1 MNNILEEITYSDGR
15 MDDVVKSL
23 YTPAKLKLRART
35 YEGINKNLS
44 KRRGATTSNT
54 FSIPNAFMAV
64 EVPSGNEGG
73 SGYTVIAS
81 DDLKEIK
88 LGDNVKKLK
97 INRGQAEGITNKAIT
112 SPAVEEQQVDE
123 VAIPEQEVTS
133 EVQEMP
139 EVVVE
144 PVVHEAIEPTPV
156 EEEVVNEVETPVEP
170 APVVSEIPVVP
181 TTQMDPLDAAR
192 EKVLNTQN
200 IAPVAEEEDAAD
212 QVEETDVFKDL
223 EKVTNEY
230 AKVDEE
236 FKKSAE
242 ALENAQKD
250 LETSI
255 NDYERIEDNIE
266 KTNAKIEER
275 KEAIDSAKKEKED
288 IENQIKEIEEK
299 TKAKIRLV
307 NSAKEQRL
315 REKRA
320 KEQET
325 SKVQSENKLYQEKI
339 EESTRK
345 ASDLEKRD
353 KELEQKENEA
363 LDAKREAQDRYNS
376 KLAVFEAITLPEG
389 ISLENDMEEVSSIS
403 KFPTFINSEDNY
415 YNDEEVPYTYKKVA

>member
-35 YEGINKNLS
+35 YEGINRNLS
-44 KRRGATTSNT
+44 KRRRTTTSNA

-81 DDLKEIK
+81 DNLEEIK
-88 LGDNVKKLK
+88 ASEIQSKKLK
-97 INRGQAEGITNKAIT
+97 INAGQASGITSKAI
-112 SPAVEEQQVDE
+112 SVPIEEKEQPQVEETPVTE
-123 VAIPEQEVTS
+123 VSVEEVEAPVIAES
-133 EVQEMP
+133 ETHEVP
-139 EVVVE
+139 NVVV
-144 PVVHEAIEPTPV
+144 T
-156 EEEVVNEVETPVEP
+156 NEVEPEVAVIQTPTV
-170 APVVSEIPVVP
+170 
-181 TTQMDPLDAAR
+181 DPLDVAR
-192 EKVLNTQN
+192 EKVLNTPPVTPIISEDEN
-200 IAPVAEEEDAAD
+200 KDVAE

-223 EKVTNEY
+223 EKVTDEY
-230 AKVDEE
+230 TKVDEE
-236 FKKSAE
+236 FKKSAQ
-242 ALENAQKD
+242 ALEEAQKN

-255 NDYERIEDNIE
+255 TDFEKIEDNIE
-266 KTNAKIEER
+266 RTNTKIRER
-275 KEAIDSAKKEKED
+275 NESIDSAMKEKED

-299 TKAKIRLV
+299 TRAKIRLV

-320 KEQET
+320 KEEET
-325 SKVQSENKLYQEKI
+325 SKILSENKSYQEKI
-339 EESTRK
+339 EESTKK
-345 ASDLEKRD
+345 ANELEQQD

-389 ISLENDMEEVSSIS
+389 INLENDMEEVASIS
-403 KFPTFINSEDNY
+403 KFPTFIDSENNY
-415 YNDEEVPYTYKKVA
+415 YNDVEQGYAYKKVA

>member
-35 YEGINKNLS
+35 YEGINRNLS
-44 KRRGATTSNT
+44 KRRRTTTSNA

-81 DDLKEIK
+81 NNLEEIK
-88 LGDNVKKLK
+88 ASEIQSKKLK
-97 INRGQAEGITNKAIT
+97 INAGQASGITSKAINV
-112 SPAVEEQQVDE
+112 PIEEKEQPQVEETPVTE
-123 VAIPEQEVTS
+123 VSVEEVEAPVIAES
-133 EVQEMP
+133 ETHEVP
-139 EVVVE
+139 NVVV
-144 PVVHEAIEPTPV
+144 T
-156 EEEVVNEVETPVEP
+156 NEVEPEVAVIQTPTV
-170 APVVSEIPVVP
+170 
-181 TTQMDPLDAAR
+181 DPLDVAR
-192 EKVLNTQN
+192 EKVLNTPPVTPIISEDEN
-200 IAPVAEEEDAAD
+200 KDVAE

-236 FKKSAE
+236 FKKSAQ
-242 ALENAQKD
+242 ALEEAQKN

-255 NDYERIEDNIE
+255 TDFEKIEDNIE
-266 KTNAKIEER
+266 RTNTKIRER
-275 KEAIDSAKKEKED
+275 NESIDSAMKEKED

-299 TKAKIRLV
+299 TRAKIRLV

-320 KEQET
+320 KEEET
-325 SKVQSENKLYQEKI
+325 SKILSENKSYQEKI
-339 EESTRK
+339 EESTKK
-345 ASDLEKRD
+345 ANELEQQD

-389 ISLENDMEEVSSIS
+389 INLENDMEEVASIS
-403 KFPTFINSEDNY
+403 KFPTFIDSENNY
-415 YNDEEVPYTYKKVA
+415 YNDVEQGYAYKKVA

>member
-44 KRRGATTSNT
+44 KRRGATTSNA

-81 DDLKEIK
+81 DNLEEIK
-88 LGDNVKKLK
+88 TSEIQSKKLK
-97 INRGQAEGITNKAIT
+97 INAGQASGITSKAI
-112 SPAVEEQQVDE
+112 SAPIEEKEQPQVEETPVTE
-123 VAIPEQEVTS
+123 VSVEEVEAPAIPEPETHEVPNVVVTNEAEQQEA
-133 EVQEMP
+133 VQVNEP
-139 EVVVE
+139 EVAV
-144 PVVHEAIEPTPV
+144 IQTPTV
-156 EEEVVNEVETPVEP
+156 
-170 APVVSEIPVVP
+170 
-181 TTQMDPLDAAR
+181 DPLDVAR
-192 EKVLNTQN
+192 EKVLNTPPVTPIISEDEN
-200 IAPVAEEEDAAD
+200 KDVAE

-223 EKVTNEY
+223 EKVTDEY
-230 AKVDEE
+230 TKVDEE

-255 NDYERIEDNIE
+255 SDYERIEDNIE
-266 KTNAKIEER
+266 RTNAKIQER
-275 KEAIDSAKKEKED
+275 NEAIDSAKKEKED

-299 TKAKIRLV
+299 TRAKIRLV

-320 KEQET
+320 KEEET
-325 SKVQSENKLYQEKI
+325 SKVQNENKLYQEKI

-345 ASDLEKRD
+345 ATDLEKRD
-353 KELEQKENEA
+353 KELEQQENEA

-389 ISLENDMEEVSSIS
+389 INLENDMEEVASIS
-403 KFPTFINSEDNY
+403 KFPTFIDSENNY
-415 YNDEEVPYTYKKVA
+415 YNDMEQGYAYKKVA

>member
-35 YEGINKNLS
+35 YEGINRNLS
-44 KRRGATTSNT
+44 KRRRTTTSNA

-81 DDLKEIK
+81 NNLEEIK
-88 LGDNVKKLK
+88 ASEIQSKKLK
-97 INRGQAEGITNKAIT
+97 INAGQASGITSKAI
-112 SPAVEEQQVDE
+112 SVPIEEKEQPQVEETPVTE
-123 VAIPEQEVTS
+123 VSVEEVEAPVIAES
-133 EVQEMP
+133 ETHEVP
-139 EVVVE
+139 NVVV
-144 PVVHEAIEPTPV
+144 T
-156 EEEVVNEVETPVEP
+156 NEVEPEVAVIQTPTV
-170 APVVSEIPVVP
+170 
-181 TTQMDPLDAAR
+181 DPLDVAR
-192 EKVLNTQN
+192 EKVLNTPPVTPIISEDEN
-200 IAPVAEEEDAAD
+200 KDVAE

-223 EKVTNEY
+223 EKVTDEY
-230 AKVDEE
+230 TKVDEE
-236 FKKSAE
+236 FKKSAQ
-242 ALENAQKD
+242 ALEEAQKN

-255 NDYERIEDNIE
+255 TDFEKIEDNIE
-266 KTNAKIEER
+266 RTNTKIRER
-275 KEAIDSAKKEKED
+275 NEAIDSAKKEKED

-299 TKAKIRLV
+299 TRAKIRLV

-320 KEQET
+320 KEEET
-325 SKVQSENKLYQEKI
+325 SKILSENKSYQEKI
-339 EESTRK
+339 EESTKK
-345 ASDLEKRD
+345 ANELEQQD

-389 ISLENDMEEVSSIS
+389 INLENDMEEVASIS
-403 KFPTFINSEDNY
+403 KFPTFIDSENNY
-415 YNDEEVPYTYKKVA
+415 YNDVEQGYAYKKVA

>member
-35 YEGINKNLS
+35 YEGINRNLS
-44 KRRGATTSNT
+44 KRRGATTSNA

-81 DDLKEIK
+81 DNLEEIK
-88 LGDNVKKLK
+88 ASEIQSKKLK
-97 INRGQAEGITNKAIT
+97 INAGQASGITSKAI
-112 SPAVEEQQVDE
+112 SVPIEEKEQHQVEE
-123 VAIPEQEVTS
+123 
-133 EVQEMP
+133 
-139 EVVVE
+139 
-144 PVVHEAIEPTPV
+144 TPV
-156 EEEVVNEVETPVEP
+156 TEVSVKEVETPVIAESETHEVPNVVVTNEVEP
-170 APVVSEIPVVP
+170 QEAVQVSEPEVAVTQTP
-181 TTQMDPLDAAR
+181 TVDPLDVAR
-192 EKVLNTQN
+192 EKVLNTPPVTPIVPEDAN
-200 IAPVAEEEDAAD
+200 KDVAEE
-212 QVEETDVFKDL
+212 VEETDVFKDL

-236 FKKSAE
+236 FKKSAQ
-242 ALENAQKD
+242 ALEEAQKN

-255 NDYERIEDNIE
+255 TDFEKIEDNIE
-266 KTNAKIEER
+266 RTNTKIRER
-275 KEAIDSAKKEKED
+275 NESIDSAMKEKED

-299 TKAKIRLV
+299 TRAKIRLV

-320 KEQET
+320 KEEET
-325 SKVQSENKLYQEKI
+325 SKILSENKSYQEKI
-339 EESTRK
+339 EESTKK
-345 ASDLEKRD
+345 ANELEQQD

-389 ISLENDMEEVSSIS
+389 INLENDMEEVASIS
-403 KFPTFINSEDNY
+403 KFPTFIDSENNY
-415 YNDEEVPYTYKKVA
+415 YNDMEQGYSYKKVA

>member
-35 YEGINKNLS
+35 YEGINRNLS
-44 KRRGATTSNT
+44 KRRRTTTSNA

-81 DDLKEIK
+81 NNLEEIK
-88 LGDNVKKLK
+88 ASEIQSKKLK
-97 INRGQAEGITNKAIT
+97 INAGQASGITSKAINV
-112 SPAVEEQQVDE
+112 PIEEKEQPQVEETPVTE
-123 VAIPEQEVTS
+123 VSVEEVEAPVIAES
-133 EVQEMP
+133 ETHEVP
-139 EVVVE
+139 NVVV
-144 PVVHEAIEPTPV
+144 T
-156 EEEVVNEVETPVEP
+156 NEVEPEVAVIQTPTV
-170 APVVSEIPVVP
+170 
-181 TTQMDPLDAAR
+181 DPLDVAR
-192 EKVLNTQN
+192 EKVLNTPPVTPIISEDEN
-200 IAPVAEEEDAAD
+200 KDVAE

-223 EKVTNEY
+223 EKVTDEY
-230 AKVDEE
+230 TKVDEE
-236 FKKSAE
+236 FKKSAQ
-242 ALENAQKD
+242 ALEEAQKN

-255 NDYERIEDNIE
+255 TDFEKIEDNIE
-266 KTNAKIEER
+266 RTNTKIRER
-275 KEAIDSAKKEKED
+275 NESIDSAMKEKED

-299 TKAKIRLV
+299 TRAKIRLV

-320 KEQET
+320 KEEET
-325 SKVQSENKLYQEKI
+325 SKILSENKSYQEKI
-339 EESTRK
+339 EESTKK
-345 ASDLEKRD
+345 ANELEQQD

-389 ISLENDMEEVSSIS
+389 INLENDMEEVASIS
-403 KFPTFINSEDNY
+403 KFPTFIDSENNY
-415 YNDEEVPYTYKKVA
+415 YNDMEQGYAYKKVA

>member
-35 YEGINKNLS
+35 YEGINRNLS
-44 KRRGATTSNT
+44 KRRRTTTSNA

-81 DDLKEIK
+81 NNLEEIK
-88 LGDNVKKLK
+88 ASEIQSKKLK
-97 INRGQAEGITNKAIT
+97 INAGQASGITSKAINV
-112 SPAVEEQQVDE
+112 PIEEKEQPQVEETPVTE
-123 VAIPEQEVTS
+123 VSVEEVEAPVIAES
-133 EVQEMP
+133 ETHEVP
-139 EVVVE
+139 NVVV
-144 PVVHEAIEPTPV
+144 T
-156 EEEVVNEVETPVEP
+156 NEVEPEVAVIQTPTV
-170 APVVSEIPVVP
+170 
-181 TTQMDPLDAAR
+181 DPLDVAR
-192 EKVLNTQN
+192 EKVLNTPPVTPIVPEDAN
-200 IAPVAEEEDAAD
+200 KDVAEE
-212 QVEETDVFKDL
+212 VEETDVFKDL

-236 FKKSAE
+236 FKKSAQ
-242 ALENAQKD
+242 ALEEAQKN

-255 NDYERIEDNIE
+255 TDFEKIEDNIE
-266 KTNAKIEER
+266 RTNTKIRER
-275 KEAIDSAKKEKED
+275 NESIDSAMKEKED

-299 TKAKIRLV
+299 TRAKIRLV

-320 KEQET
+320 KEEET
-325 SKVQSENKLYQEKI
+325 SKILSENKSYQEKI
-339 EESTRK
+339 EESTKK
-345 ASDLEKRD
+345 ANELEQQD

-389 ISLENDMEEVSSIS
+389 INLENDMEEVASIS
-403 KFPTFINSEDNY
+403 KFPTFIDSENNY
-415 YNDEEVPYTYKKVA
+415 YNDVEQGYAYKKVA